1 MKKKYAFIAV
11 LASMLGISV
20 SGCYVEREHR
30 SDYYR
35 HERPY
40 HHQHRDHDRDHDR
53 HRDRD

>member
-11 LASMLGISV
+11 FAAMLGISV